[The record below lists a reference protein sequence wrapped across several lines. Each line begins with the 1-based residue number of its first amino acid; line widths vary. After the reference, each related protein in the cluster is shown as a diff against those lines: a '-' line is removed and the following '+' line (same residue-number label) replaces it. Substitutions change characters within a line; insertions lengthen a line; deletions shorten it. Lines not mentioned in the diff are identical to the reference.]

1 MRFLASLAATLL
13 IAANAAAEDA
23 ADVASSQVEL
33 IAAANAAKA
42 FADQRWAFTMT
53 YTDLLKQETWRV
65 RFDPRL
71 PAGKRWTPLNPPAD
85 ALTKEERKAMASISR
100 NDDADESLVYDGLAE
115 AALAAKLLRAD
126 AKEAVFAID
135 LSDPDMS
142 AEMKSALSAT
152 ATLDRERGHVSA
164 VEIVSMKPFKP
175 AAVAKIETMRQ
186 LQRYAPVG
194 PDGLALLVASDAEAR
209 GSAMF
214 KAFEQKT
221 SVTYSDFEAVDAPPR
236 AEED

>member
-1 MRFLASLAATLL
+1 MRFLASLAAMLL

-23 ADVASSQVEL
+23 ADVASSRGEL
-33 IAAANAAKA
+33 IAAADAAKA

-53 YTDLLKQETWRV
+53 YTDLLKQKTWRV

-71 PAGKRWTPLNPPAD
+71 PAGARWTPLDPPAD

-100 NDDADESLVYDGLAE
+100 NDDADESLVYDGLAD
-115 AALAAKLLRAD
+115 AASAAKLLRSD
-126 AKEAVFAID
+126 AKEALFAID
-135 LSDPDMS
+135 ISDPDMS

-152 ATLDRERGHVSA
+152 ATLDRETGHVSA
-164 VEIVSMKPFKP
+164 VEIVSTKPFKP

-194 PDGLALLVASDAEAR
+194 PGGLALLVASDAEAR

-214 KAFEQKT
+214 KSFEQKT
-221 SVTYSDFEAVDAPPR
+221 SVVYSDFEAVDAPPR
-236 AEED
+236 DEKD